1 MKPELGEK
9 FEILYCGSIPVYRA
23 CNITIPNQRK
33 EGGNWLAVPME
44 NQGLLDQCYGIKKL
58 PAFLIVDE
66 KGQIINENAK
76 CLPDLPAKAS
86 DFPFPPPPI
95 GLLSSADRIV
105 KPAMC
110 LMLENCTPELQN
122 QIIETY
128 QTHCWNLAFVNELE
142 HFLANWAI
150 FLACWGITKSWLDI

>member
-1 MKPELGEK
+1 M
-9 FEILYCGSIPVYRA
+9 V
-23 CNITIPNQRK
+23 
-33 EGGNWLAVPME
+33 
-44 NQGLLDQCYGIKKL
+44 IKKL

-122 QIIETY
+122 QIIETIKPIAE
-128 QTHCWNLAFVNELE
+128 TWRLWMNLNTF
-142 HFLANWAI
+142 WPIGAI